1 MVYFMTHDYMH
12 IQMKKKK
19 HAEKNPDPMQK
30 MPPWHRYDHLTVLYF
45 KQLPETLF
53 KRYVLLT

>member
-1 MVYFMTHDYMH
+1 MVYFMTHDYMR
-12 IQMKKKK
+12 IQIKKK
-19 HAEKNPDPMQK
+19 HAEKRMQK
-30 MPPWHRYDHLTVLYF
+30 MSPWHRYDHLTVLYF

>member
-1 MVYFMTHDYMH
+1 MVYFMTHDYMR
-12 IQMKKKK
+12 IQIKKKTCGK
-19 HAEKNPDPMQK
+19 KRMQK

>member
-1 MVYFMTHDYMH
+1 MR
-12 IQMKKKK
+12 IQIKKK
-19 HAEKNPDPMQK
+19 HEEKKYRMQK
-30 MPPWHRYDHLTVLYF
+30 MLPWHRYDHLTVLYF